1 MRRRQL
7 QARPRLSPQA
17 HQAGYAYLALL
28 ILIAIIGVAAAA
40 SAQLGNIY
48 QRRMAEKELLFV
60 GGEFQRALL
69 SYANNTP
76 AGQPAQPRTLNDLVH
91 DPRYPNP
98 VHHLRKVYADPMTGK
113 TNWILVKSI
122 DGKSIIGIH
131 SASKAHPI
139 QIASFPSEFSGFED
153 QKTYWQWVFIA
164 RQPQIPGQ
172 RTAVPVTPFGL
183 MQGNG
188 NGSSNGSGNGSS
200 YGSGSGS
207 GNGGGTGSSNGNVSS
222 GAITP
227 YGTGL
232 PNNPSSSQGSFGSS
246 GDTFAPNGTSSSG
259 GTFTPGGSSPF
270 GSGSQ
275 SGQSSFGGGSDNS
288 DPSSRSDAP

>member
-1 MRRRQL
+1 MSRRQL

-113 TNWILVKSI
+113 TNWVLVKSI
-122 DGKSIIGIH
+122 DGQSIIGIH

-139 QIASFPSEFSGFED
+139 QIANFPSEFSGFED

-188 NGSSNGSGNGSS
+188 NGSGYGNGGS
-200 YGSGSGS
+200 YGN

-227 YGTGL
+227 NGTGL
-232 PNNPSSSQGSFGSS
+232 SNNPTSSQGNFGSS
-246 GDTFAPNGTSSSG
+246 GDNPAP
-259 GTFTPGGSSPF
+259 
-270 GSGSQ
+270 
-275 SGQSSFGGGSDNS
+275 SD
-288 DPSSRSDAP
+288 DPL